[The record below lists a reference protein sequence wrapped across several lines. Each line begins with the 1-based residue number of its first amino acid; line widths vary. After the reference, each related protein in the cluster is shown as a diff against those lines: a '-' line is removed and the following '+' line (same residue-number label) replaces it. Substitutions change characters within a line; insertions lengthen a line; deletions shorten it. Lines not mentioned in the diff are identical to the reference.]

1 MPIYL
6 SLRVDVVSVKSVSG
20 MLENLHKLGIK
31 PVRRVNSRG
40 TFNPHLS
47 IRFGEHKF
55 NIDST
60 RSRRRDIDD
69 GCYLIT
75 HAHSDHYGKSAML
88 SKRAYA
94 SDKTARALELR
105 YGNKFMGTTF
115 AVGDTVDIDGVAV
128 DTYHT
133 YHTLGSTA
141 FSWISDNG
149 SRVLVTGDVKNAKD
163 LPNCDVLVT
172 EANYGDPEDPACHFE
187 DDIMG
192 FNNALKHN
200 VAFGAYAF
208 GKAQRAVEMLLATGY
223 DGAIGMN
230 DEIRALTSELMDIDS
245 DKLIGINEGA
255 TIQITTP
262 RRLHEVKSDKKYVL
276 TARDEYQR
284 PTIQISDHL
293 DSGGLLRMVKA
304 SKAEVVIVYHPEG
317 TRAGVFA
324 KYLNKYGIQAM
335 SLYEIE

>member
-1 MPIYL
+1 MSDTLAYIY
-6 SLRVDVVSVKSVSG
+6 G
-20 MLENLHKLGIK
+20 LGIE
-31 PVRRVNSRG
+31 PVRRVNTRG

-47 IRFGEHKF
+47 IHFDEHKF

-60 RSRRRDIDD
+60 RSMRRDIDD
-69 GCYLIT
+69 GCFLIT

-105 YGNKFMGTTF
+105 YGKKFMGTTF

-141 FSWISDNG
+141 FSWKTDEG
-149 SRVLVTGDVKNAKD
+149 GHVLVTGDVKDAKD
-163 LPNCDVLVT
+163 LPECDVLIT
-172 EANYGDPEDPACHFE
+172 EANYGDPEDPTCHFE
-187 DDIMG
+187 DDIES
-192 FNNALKHN
+192 FNNALEHN

-208 GKAQRAVEMLLATGY
+208 GKAQRAIELVMATGY

-230 DEIRALTSELMDIDS
+230 DEIRTLTAELMDIDS
-245 DKLIGINEGA
+245 DKLVGINEGA
-255 TIQITTP
+255 GIQITTP
-262 RRLHEVKSDKKYVL
+262 RKLHEVKSDKKYVL

-293 DSGGLLRMVKA
+293 DSGGLLRMVKD
-304 SKAEVVIVYHPEG
+304 SKAEAVIVYHPEG
-317 TRAGVFA
+317 TRSGVFA
-324 KYLNKYGIQAM
+324 QYLNKYGIQAM
-335 SLYEIE
+335 SLNDIE